1 MSNLPPQPAPFG
13 FFYDTSASRACY
25 LAPERF
31 ADAGAGGALP
41 RVEPASDV
49 FAAGAVLGALFADC
63 APLFDLAA
71 LMAWRAADADPRQAA
86 LAAIA
91 VAPGLGAPAAALV
104 DSMTARL
111 PSDRRAAADYLTA
124 WEGLLWRPYFHELH
138 AAAAGALAAPSGD
151 ARCEMLCAALPAL
164 CNAVIDADAAPAT
177 APAVAAARMS
187 ASGRGSRAV
196 AAAAAAVVS
205 ARAEAPPAGG
215 SLLVALATAALAGAG
230 RRSTKAR
237 ALWVLMRCAAPL
249 ATPAERTARVLPH
262 VLAAAADRDAALR
275 RAAVAAVAR
284 LCASPAACGGTP
296 PLAAFGNIAHYALPA
311 LSRAP
316 ADVDEAVAAAASA
329 ALPRLVAAAAEAA
342 ERAAAADARVPYGAL
357 CLSLRAALRDS
368 LADLLAADGGGAGAG
383 AAATVAAFA
392 ASVTAGPAFLLS
404 AGGAEA
410 LLPAALAC
418 LNRRR
423 WRARAA
429 AYTAAPALAGAL
441 GAPAVRAM
449 ASLAESGLADAHTPV
464 AVAAARALAQ
474 LLAVLPGADGEARA
488 SAQMAAHAAAP
499 LLVHRSRALRRAA
512 AAALAAAADCTGAPH
527 SAAVLAAAAAAAL
540 GAERRA
546 MRAALSPG
554 GHAALPV
561 VGLPPASLPFEPAV
575 PPSPPSALYEAPSRG
590 AAPADSARAVGA
602 AQSPAHAGQPQ
613 PSAPRDRALPD
624 AIAAA
629 ASAALPGASLERVGG
644 VVLGDSVSTPPAR
657 SCPAGVLVAR
667 LAEHRRRVNCLA
679 AAPSGC
685 GAAWALSCSDDGSAR
700 VWAAPSL
707 AGDHG
712 GADLRAALVYASQGG
727 RLLAAAALSGDAAAT
742 GSSDGSVHAFRLD
755 RGGGAALAAVAD
767 VRRAA
772 TPHGGAVTAL
782 AAVPRSA
789 LLLVGSANG
798 VACWDMRAPGGDAAA
813 AWRLPWPSAAGAP
826 TALVVDPAGGHW
838 VAAGARRGGVTLW
851 DARFAAPLAA
861 WRHPHRDGGI
871 VDALA
876 PAGTTPSGSPRLWAA
891 VGGGEVALLDAG
903 AGMVMQLLRLG
914 AADGDTRA
922 PAALDGD
929 AGGARPGVRVR
940 ALAPAGPGAVLLGAD
955 DGGVRQW
962 RARDAGASA
971 CTVVCSQRSS
981 MPHEGP
987 AVAAAWRGVPVLEQR
1002 LGTPAATPAG
1012 AAGGSDLDVHPDAIT
1027 ALALFAADGAP
1038 PLLLS
1043 AGRDGAVNVWR

>member
-1 MSNLPPQPAPFG
+1 M
-13 FFYDTSASRACY
+13 
-25 LAPERF
+25 
-31 ADAGAGGALP
+31 
-41 RVEPASDV
+41 
-49 FAAGAVLGALFADC
+49 
-63 APLFDLAA
+63 
-71 LMAWRAADADPRQAA
+71 
-86 LAAIA
+86 
-91 VAPGLGAPAAALV
+91 
-104 DSMTARL
+104 
-111 PSDRRAAADYLTA
+111 
-124 WEGLLWRPYFHELH
+124 
-138 AAAAGALAAPSGD
+138 
-151 ARCEMLCAALPAL
+151 
-164 CNAVIDADAAPAT
+164 
-177 APAVAAARMS
+177 
-187 ASGRGSRAV
+187 
-196 AAAAAAVVS
+196 
-205 ARAEAPPAGG
+205 
-215 SLLVALATAALAGAG
+215 
-230 RRSTKAR
+230 
-237 ALWVLMRCAAPL
+237 
-249 ATPAERTARVLPH
+249 
-262 VLAAAADRDAALR
+262 
-275 RAAVAAVAR
+275 
-284 LCASPAACGGTP
+284 
-296 PLAAFGNIAHYALPA
+296 
-311 LSRAP
+311 
-316 ADVDEAVAAAASA
+316 
-329 ALPRLVAAAAEAA
+329 
-342 ERAAAADARVPYGAL
+342 
-357 CLSLRAALRDS
+357 
-368 LADLLAADGGGAGAG
+368 
-383 AAATVAAFA
+383 
-392 ASVTAGPAFLLS
+392 
-404 AGGAEA
+404 
-410 LLPAALAC
+410 
-418 LNRRR
+418 
-423 WRARAA
+423 
-429 AYTAAPALAGAL
+429 
-441 GAPAVRAM
+441 
-449 ASLAESGLADAHTPV
+449 
-464 AVAAARALAQ
+464 
-474 LLAVLPGADGEARA
+474 
-488 SAQMAAHAAAP
+488 
-499 LLVHRSRALRRAA
+499 HRSRALRRAA

-527 SAAVLAAAAAAAL
+527 SAAVLAAAAATAL

-546 MRAALSPG
+546 LRAALAPG
-554 GHAALPV
+554 GCAALPV
-561 VGLPPASLPFEPAV
+561 VGAAPAALPSEPTA
-575 PPSPPSALYEAPSRG
+575 PPSPPAAAALYEAPSRG
-590 AAPADSARAVGA
+590 AAPACSARAAGA
-602 AQSPAHAGQPQ
+602 AQSPPHVGQPQ
-613 PSAPRDRALPD
+613 TSVASPRDRSLPD

-629 ASAALPGASLERVGG
+629 ASAALPGASLDRVGC
-644 VVLGDSVSTPPAR
+644 VLGDSVSMPSVR
-657 SCPAGVLVAR
+657 SCPAGVLLAR

-685 GAAWALSCSDDGSAR
+685 GAAWALSASDDGSAR

-838 VAAGARRGGVTLW
+838 VAVGARRGGVTLW

-903 AGMVMQLLRLG
+903 AGTVAQLLRLG

-929 AGGARPGVRVR
+929 ARGARPGVRVR

-971 CTVVCSQRSS
+971 CTAVCSQRSS
-981 MPHEGP
+981 MPHEGA
-987 AVAAAWRGVPVLEQR
+987 AVVAAWRGVPVLEQR

-1027 ALALFAADGAP
+1027 ALALVAAADGAP
-1038 PLLLS
+1038 PLMLS